1 MFDTERVGMRV
12 ANIQHRTMERDE
24 KEIGLV
30 ELTMEINPLTPALAQ
45 ELDPFMRG
53 TLFTKNDAAVTP
65 KLAGAEFDLSV
76 PEQEIAVHSAPG
88 QTDATFIIDE
98 AKIGIVKARRSKRST
113 GWRLRFTITFM
124 PTSEHLLAQ
133 VVDSYLKSR
142 YLTFAS
148 AEPSLFAPS
157 TKQRTKA
164 VRAERAQGIGTDAA
178 ATH

>member
-76 PEQEIAVHSAPG
+76 PEQEIAVHSAPD

-98 AKIGIVKARRSKRST
+98 AKIGIFKARRSKRST

-124 PTSEHLLAQ
+124 PASEHL
-133 VVDSYLKSR
+133 
-142 YLTFAS
+142 LTFAS